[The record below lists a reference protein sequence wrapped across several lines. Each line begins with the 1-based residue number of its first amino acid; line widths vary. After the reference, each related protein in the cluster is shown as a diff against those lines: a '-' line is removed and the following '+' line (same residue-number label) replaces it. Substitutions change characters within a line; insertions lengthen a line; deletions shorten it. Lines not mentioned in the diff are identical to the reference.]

1 MDKKINQINIVI
13 IDDESLAREIIKKYL
28 SKLTKTKILSECSN
42 GFEGI
47 KAINELKPDLIFLD
61 IQMPKI
67 NGFEMLEL
75 IDDPPEII
83 FTTAFDQYA
92 IKAFEVNAVDY
103 LLKPFSEE
111 RFKEA
116 IDKALSRLNNKA
128 ENGKKI
134 SKIVH
139 YVDSS
144 KEKLERVI
152 VKTGSK
158 INIIPI
164 EKLNWI
170 EAQDDYVMLHTSDGR
185 FLKQKRMK
193 FFEDNLDPAQFIR
206 VHRSYIVRISFIK
219 QVELFEKESY
229 KLVLHDGNKIQVSK
243 SGYAMLK
250 DILR

>member
-1 MDKKINQINIVI
+1 MDKIKAVI
-13 IDDESLAREIIKKYL
+13 IDDEILAREVINKYL
-28 SKLTKTKILSECSN
+28 SNYSSIEVVSECSN

-47 KAINELKPDLIFLD
+47 KAIGELMPKIVFLD

-75 IDDPPEII
+75 IDDPPVII

-92 IKAFEVNAVDY
+92 IKAFEVSAVDY

-116 IDKALSRLNNKA
+116 IDKALVRLNNKA
-128 ENGKKI
+128 ENDEKI
-134 SKIVH
+134 SQIVRH
-139 YVDSS
+139 VDGSR
-144 KEKLERVI
+144 EKLERVI
-152 VKTGSK
+152 VKTGTK

-164 EKLNWI
+164 EKLNWV
-170 EAQDDYVMLHTSDGR
+170 EAQDDYVMLHTSEGR

-193 FFEDNLDPAQFIR
+193 FFEDNLDPAQFVR

-219 QVELFEKESY
+219 QIELFEKESY
-229 KLVLHDGNKIQVSK
+229 KLVLHDGNKIPVSK
-243 SGYAMLK
+243 SGYLK
-250 DILR
+250 LKTILR